1 MIRIKRI
8 VESRELDMESMESGE
23 NLDFSEIFD
32 EEILD
37 DLIEMVG
44 SEEEVESAAEACY
57 NELVASFE
65 ENEFEISDDMVPE
78 QLAIAALVVKLV
90 EQGKLDPNDAED
102 FLQYTLG

>member
-8 VESRELDMESMESGE
+8 FESEDMAKDSMNGKDA
-23 NLDFSEIFD
+23 LDFNEIFD
-32 EEILD
+32 EAVLD

-44 SEEEVESAAEACY
+44 SEEEVESAAEECY
-57 NELVASFE
+57 NDLVTSFE
-65 ENEFEISDDMVPE
+65 SNEYEIDETMVPE